1 MRSPSSHL
9 QTIPEGSHNRHLKG
23 LRAVATLEF
32 AKGVAVVLIA
42 FGLMSLV
49 HRDPWDVVE
58 GLLEF
63 LHIDPYR
70 HFAQALLDLAD
81 RITEK
86 NLLSAAG
93 IALIYSSLRFVEAYG
108 LWRAR
113 AWAEWLAFASGAIYL
128 PFEIIEL
135 MKKFDLLRVAI
146 LAVNLA
152 VVLYMLYLRT
162 WGRCRDAAKEREAFE
177 RNAYETGG

>member
-1 MRSPSSHL
+1 L
-9 QTIPEGSHNRHLKG
+9 NTIHHDSVHNRHLKG

-32 AKGVAVVLIA
+32 SKGVAVVLIA
-42 FGLMSLV
+42 FGLISLV
-49 HRDPWDVVE
+49 HRDTWDVAE
-58 GLLEF
+58 GLLEL

-81 RITEK
+81 RVTDS
-86 NLLSAAG
+86 NLLSAAA
-93 IALIYSSLRFVEAYG
+93 IALVYSALRFVEAYG

-128 PFEIIEL
+128 PFEIIKLTEKPGL
-135 MKKFDLLRVAI
+135 VRVAV
-146 LAVNLA
+146 LVVNLA

-162 WGRCRDAAKEREAFE
+162 WARSRDARKDREEYERS
-177 RNAYETGG
+177 AYETGD